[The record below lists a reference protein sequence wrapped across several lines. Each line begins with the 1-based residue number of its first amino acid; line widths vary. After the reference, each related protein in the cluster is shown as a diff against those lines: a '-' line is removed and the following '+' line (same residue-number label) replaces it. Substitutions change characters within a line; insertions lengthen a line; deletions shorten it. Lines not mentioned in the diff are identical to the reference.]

1 MGSKMIC
8 DENECFHIQSLCP
21 KVSCFHTSDVQESVC
36 HLNVKDIK
44 SSDSEV
50 LVPSSNAAI
59 GGQSNIPYNASDT
72 TFEESV
78 TNSKSLEKSVDA
90 NKSDQ
95 FGITSIE
102 VKDTVVESGIV
113 NEISG
118 KNDGVS
124 SETNIVSNENLEW
137 TGEDISLI
145 NPDVTQTQ
153 STREVS
159 ANSMSTDK
167 SSYKE
172 SDGATSES
180 CETNISLQYLTDE
193 GKANNIS
200 KI

>member
-1 MGSKMIC
+1 M
-8 DENECFHIQSLCP
+8 
-21 KVSCFHTSDVQESVC
+21 
-36 HLNVKDIK
+36 
-44 SSDSEV
+44 
-50 LVPSSNAAI
+50 
-59 GGQSNIPYNASDT
+59 
-72 TFEESV
+72 
-78 TNSKSLEKSVDA
+78 DA

-95 FGITSIE
+95 FRITSIE

-113 NEISG
+113 NKISG
-118 KNDGVS
+118 KNDSVS

-137 TGEDISLI
+137 TGEDMSPI